1 MPLPR
6 KGRPGQAV
14 NPGAALPAHHVL
26 SQGAAP
32 GAAPSPAPGAVSS
45 PAPGEDQGEA
55 FTRVLTESGLS
66 LHALS
71 SARPV
76 LLVFL
81 RHWGCSFCRETLHDL
96 SSIQAEILARGFQL
110 VFVHMGSPA
119 RGKPYFD
126 HYHLSSIARISDPEQ
141 WLYRHPAFALP
152 AKAIWRH
159 LFDPAALRS
168 VLGGIIARNGIGLIH
183 REDAD
188 QMPGF
193 FLLHHARVLNGYRY
207 KSIAEK
213 PDFLRMAE
221 RWLAR

>member
-1 MPLPR
+1 MPTR
-6 KGRPGQAV
+6 VEGQPSYGEAQSE
-14 NPGAALPAHHVL
+14 AQ
-26 SQGAAP
+26 SQARNEAQSE
-32 GAAPSPAPGAVSS
+32 A
-45 PAPGEDQGEA
+45 QGEVL
-55 FTRVLTESGLS
+55 TSVLTESGLS
-66 LHALS
+66 LQTLAS
-71 SARPV
+71 RTPV

-96 SSIQAEILARGFQL
+96 SKLQPQILARGFQL
-110 VFVHMGSPA
+110 VFVHMGSPE

-126 HYHLSSIARISDPEQ
+126 HYHLPEVERISDPGQ
-141 WLYRHPAFALP
+141 LLYRHPAFALP
-152 AKAIWRH
+152 SKAVWRH

-168 VLGGIIARNGIGLIH
+168 ALGGIVGRHGIGLIH

-207 KSIAEK
+207 RSIAEK

-221 RWLAR
+221 RWLAADQRHSPAV